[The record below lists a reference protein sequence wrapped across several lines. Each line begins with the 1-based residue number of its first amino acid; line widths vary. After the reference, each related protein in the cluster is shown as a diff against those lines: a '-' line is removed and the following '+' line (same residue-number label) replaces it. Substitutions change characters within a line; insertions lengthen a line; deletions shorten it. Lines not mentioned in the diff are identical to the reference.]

1 MTISAQSEKV
11 TLPQPANMVVQKQ
24 RFNPRRKMQKLLS
37 FCRVNFAST
46 CAHRFLVITDG
57 QYSAWNI
64 KKETKYCVSCTPPPP
79 SQPSI
84 LDNPLKVEIQHG
96 FLSKIRSPIKS
107 NLNFGNVPKLFSRPF
122 LSEPQKNCLKI
133 NENVDSTIY
142 FKYVLREMK

>member
-1 MTISAQSEKV
+1 MKRLPYPNPPIWWCKNNGLAQEGKGKNYS
-11 TLPQPANMVVQKQ
+11 
-24 RFNPRRKMQKLLS
+24 S
-37 FCRVNFAST
+37 FCRVNFVST
-46 CAHRFLVITDG
+46 CAYNFSVITDG

-107 NLNFGNVPKLFSRPF
+107 NLKFGNVPKLFSRPF
-122 LSEPQKNCLKI
+122 LSKPQKNCLKI